1 MKFFSSNRHI
11 LRQLE
16 CNFFSNRDPSI
27 SVTFFKP
34 KEFEGNQLW
43 AGEDE
48 EEAVAAEIACVQEV
62 KPQMKLG
69 LVHKGADS

>member
-1 MKFFSSNRHI
+1 MAH
-11 LRQLE
+11 RQLE
-16 CNFFSNRDPSI
+16 CNFFFQERYFYV

-43 AGEDE
+43 TGEDE

>member
-1 MKFFSSNRHI
+1 M
-11 LRQLE
+11 
-16 CNFFSNRDPSI
+16 
-27 SVTFFKP
+27 FFKP
-34 KEFEGNQLW
+34 KEFKGNQLW

>member
-1 MKFFSSNRHI
+1 M
-11 LRQLE
+11 
-16 CNFFSNRDPSI
+16 
-27 SVTFFKP
+27 FFKP

-69 LVHKGADS
+69 LAHKGADS